1 MGAAPGYTASTCLRA
16 GSSSPNPL
24 PGHLFSCRLFPLREP
39 GVNWH
44 AKPLTLREVE
54 VSQAL
59 AVAGGGDGEAWASHA
74 SSETGSHLT
83 AGIECPLR
91 GPLKGRGPVR

>member
-59 AVAGGGDGEAWASHA
+59 AVAGGGRWGGLGKPRLFRDRVTSDSRH
-74 SSETGSHLT
+74 
-83 AGIECPLR
+83 
-91 GPLKGRGPVR
+91 